1 VDERNHV
8 PPESLLRG
16 ADVVM
21 LPKWGVNPGP
31 LREVYGPHAAERFEP
46 AAESR
51 DWTVLVRRSNRV
63 AGP

>member
-1 VDERNHV
+1 
-8 PPESLLRG
+8 
-16 ADVVM
+16 
-21 LPKWGVNPGP
+21 
-31 LREVYGPHAAERFEP
+31 VYGPHVAERFEP